1 MAVSAVV
8 NARREE
14 APDPCSLN
22 GDVDHASGTCVC
34 DVAWSGSTA
43 CDVLA
48 MEDVAVDDLG

>member
-1 MAVSAVV
+1 MAVLAVV
-8 NARREE
+8 NAHGEE

-22 GDVDHASGTCVC
+22 GDVDASGTCVC